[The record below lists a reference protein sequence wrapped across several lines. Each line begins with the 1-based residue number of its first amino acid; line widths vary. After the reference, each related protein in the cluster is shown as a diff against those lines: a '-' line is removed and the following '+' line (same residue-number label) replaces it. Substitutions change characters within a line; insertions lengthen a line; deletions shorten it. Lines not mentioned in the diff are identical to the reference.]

1 MFSHLSLSNS
11 KYWVIQSARAS
22 LRVQARAQRPR
33 WAYIYKALE
42 GLYVHS
48 VSTQSL
54 EQYTESVSQLSFR
67 LGGVNISLAVHFQ
80 L

>member
-42 GLYVHS
+42 GLYIS

-54 EQYTESVSQLSFR
+54 EQYTASVSQLSFR

>member
-42 GLYVHS
+42 GLYTHRQYSVIRAVHR
-48 VSTQSL
+48 
-54 EQYTESVSQLSFR
+54 VSQSVEL
-67 LGGVNISLAVHFQ
+67 
-80 L
+80 

>member
-42 GLYVHS
+42 GL
-48 VSTQSL
+48 
-54 EQYTESVSQLSFR
+54 
-67 LGGVNISLAVHFQ
+67 
-80 L
+80 